1 MTLVSVITP
10 YFKKKKYFKK
20 YFTSIQKQTYSKLE
34 VIIIYDDK
42 DIQELEFIKQITK
55 FDKRFKIIVNKKTL
69 GAGKSRN
76 KGILKAKGKYLAF
89 LDADDYWSP
98 KKVEFQL
105 NKMKKKNYLVTHT
118 SYKIINVNNKVVGHR
133 IARDFDDV
141 NDLLK
146 SCDIGCSTVMMK
158 KKVFN
163 KNCKFAEI
171 KTKEDFVFW
180 LSILSKNIKINSI
193 KKELSF
199 WRKSNNNLSS
209 SYIQKIKNGYLVYNK
224 YMNFNFIKS
233 VYYLLLSLNFLLK
246 TFKNK

>member
-10 YFKKKKYFKK
+10 YFKKNKYFKK

-233 VYYLLLSLNFLLK
+233 VPN
-246 TFKNK
+246 

>member
-10 YFKKKKYFKK
+10 YFKK

-233 VYYLLLSLNFLLK
+233 VYYLLLLSLNFLLK